1 MATPKTLR
9 ILNKG
14 TIVGLA
20 VAAISF
26 ILPLVPCKG
35 ESGFSLC
42 QLPNPFTNMPEIVTQ
57 YYGYS
62 NNPLT
67 GAVLQFIIPALIFT
81 AIFMF
86 FRRKTANVLDLS
98 RK

>member
-1 MATPKTLR
+1 METPKILR
-9 ILNKG
+9 ILNKAA
-14 TIVGLA
+14 IVGLVVTA
-20 VAAISF
+20 LSF
-26 ILPLVPCKG
+26 VLPLVPCKA

-42 QLPNPFTNMPEIVTQ
+42 SLPNPLASIPEVIPQ

-67 GAVLQFIIPALIFT
+67 GAVLQFLIPSIIFM

-86 FRRKTANVLDLS
+86 FRKKTAKVLDLS
-98 RK
+98 KK